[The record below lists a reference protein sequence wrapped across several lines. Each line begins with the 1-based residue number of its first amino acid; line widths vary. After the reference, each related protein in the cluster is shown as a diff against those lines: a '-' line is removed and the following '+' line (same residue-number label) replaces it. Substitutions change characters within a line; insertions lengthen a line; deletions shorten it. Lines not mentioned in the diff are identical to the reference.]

1 MIAVEDVS
9 SDEENGSDTSSD
21 EGNVCDEGEMKL
33 EDYANEQQSKPDQ
46 VFHVTS
52 IEGYLSN
59 PTFFNMVFHE
69 IESHV
74 RLFPAVILSV
84 GLAAL
89 LLTRVRSFAYE
100 QLGVHNVS
108 NATQSLTYANSNAAT
123 AAVITSIVMANIG
136 YNVLKEGGKL
146 FHTKFDSHGTITCR
160 RKGYRMCCMTI
171 SSTLL
176 AVTVFCFRKGDIHVA
191 LGIMVA
197 TLPSILGNFFYQ
209 LEIEG
214 VQTALK
220 HSVKKTIFLYSC
232 MTITMLYFASMLLLN
247 DDSTAS
253 VIICGIVY
261 PAFEFFVRQV
271 ALRALST
278 KKERNS
284 VKGIDFAQNQK
295 RIRRQSVISMMSEI
309 GLSVPNFVLLY
320 GLKED
325 SSFFAAAGLSMLCEL
340 GGILFNAMRHS
351 NRADKMIARS
361 PYGASSRINTVV
373 RRTSLKMKKL
383 HVGVRFCAEEYAE
396 RFAIYI
402 SALFA
407 HLLLP
412 DVGIILAVYRCASL
426 AALEFV
432 VDIGKRLIMR
442 AFHMPQFVV
451 TWKHFFEDMNGN
463 VAMMAATFG
472 VISAAEAL
480 AFLLRE

>member
-9 SDEENGSDTSSD
+9 SDGENGS
-21 EGNVCDEGEMKL
+21 DEGEMKL
-33 EDYANEQQSKPDQ
+33 EDYENVRQNKSDEDVPAA
-46 VFHVTS
+46 S

-69 IESHV
+69 MKSHV

-100 QLGVHNVS
+100 QMGVYNVS

-123 AAVITSIVMANIG
+123 AAVITSISINRIG
-136 YNVLKEGGKL
+136 YDILKEGGNSFRKI
-146 FHTKFDSHGTITCR
+146 DSHGVLTCR
-160 RKGYRMCCMTI
+160 RKGYRICCKTI
-171 SSTLL
+171 PGTLL
-176 AVTVFCFRKGDIHVA
+176 AVTAFCFRKGHIHVA
-191 LGIMVA
+191 LGIMVVM
-197 TLPSILGNFFYQ
+197 LPEILGSFFYY
-209 LEIEG
+209 LEVEG
-214 VQTALK
+214 VYYALN

-284 VKGIDFAQNQK
+284 VKGIDFAQNQT

-351 NRADKMIARS
+351 NRADKIISRS